1 MPKGNKIDSIKKE
14 ERIHEVS
21 LLMRRKSVKFIIEH
35 IKEKWNL
42 QTGQAYNYLKDAK
55 VEWQKYFLNL
65 KNAGMGYHISQ
76 IRDLK
81 DKILEKKTLNKD
93 DYRLILDVYR
103 EESKLM
109 GAYPAEKFE
118 VTEKKVVVIGRKD
131 KKDDDEE
138 CKKQQLI

>member
-1 MPKGNKIDSIKKE
+1 MPKGNRIDSIEKE
-14 ERIHEVS
+14 RRIHEVS
-21 LLMRRKSVKFIIEH
+21 LLMRRKSIKFIIESITKEWN
-35 IKEKWNL
+35 IK
-42 QTGQAYNYLKDAK
+42 TDQAYNYIALAK
-55 VEWQKYFLNL
+55 REWQRYFLNL
-65 KNAGMGYHISQ
+65 KNAGLGYHVSQ

-131 KKDDDEE
+131 KKDDDKE
-138 CKKQQLI
+138 CKKQ